1 MAVPSARTSAS
12 TQAMPL
18 ALVALAALAGSAA
31 TLLGYRTNPL
41 LPLAA
46 LGVIA
51 LVAIRPMVTLHLA
64 VLLIPLEL
72 VTADVGGA
80 ALSATE
86 GAATLA
92 GLGWAVRRLIG
103 GERLF
108 APSPLNAPLAL
119 LLLSTASGLAVGQDP
134 AIAAKRLLIG
144 TSLFFIIQM
153 LAFEGNQRTARS
165 LLTALVVSGAVV
177 AVVAV
182 IGAAGERP
190 ELVGFGGVA
199 KNRAVGSF
207 EEPNLLASFLAFAL
221 PAALALAFGARAF
234 FGPAPLAAFGVI
246 LFAIILSLSRGGL
259 LAAAAGTL
267 VMLGWPPV
275 RRSAL
280 LVTMVILSFG
290 ALSADPVPGSDY
302 VQLVTKRME
311 SVRFTGAATG
321 DFRVELWTTTPQII
335 RDNLLV
341 GIGPGSFPDVSPRY
355 GILDPNQGDAVEHAH
370 SVPLTLAAE
379 AGMAGIIALLLLAV
393 RLPRML
399 VEGRGGK
406 VGWHR
411 GMAFAVTAGL
421 TAFAVQGLI
430 DYTLW
435 SNTIAFLVAVFLGLA
450 TALRPRDA
458 EPDAPLRAPA
468 VARRGRRGP
477 EGPSPAGPAAGGGSR
492 SAPDDEAPA
501 GPPPS

>member
-1 MAVPSARTSAS
+1 MAVRSTRTFAA
-12 TQAMPL
+12 TWAMPV

-31 TLLGYRTNPL
+31 TLLGYRTNPV

-46 LGVIA
+46 LGVVA
-51 LVAIRPMVTLHLA
+51 LAAIRPMVTLHLA

-92 GLGWAVRRLIG
+92 GLGWAARRLIA

-108 APSPLNAPLAL
+108 APSPLNAALGL
-119 LLLSTASGLAVGQDP
+119 LLLASVIGLAVGQEPD
-134 AIAAKRLLIG
+134 IAVKRLLIG

-153 LAFEGNQRTARS
+153 LAFEANQRTARTM
-165 LLTALVVSGAVV
+165 LLALVVAGAIV
-177 AVVAV
+177 AAVAA

-221 PAALALAFGARAF
+221 PAALALAFGTPAF
-234 FGPAPLAAFGVI
+234 FRPAPLAAFGVI

-259 LAAAAGTL
+259 LAAAAGML

-275 RRSAL
+275 RRAAL

-290 ALSADPVPGSDY
+290 ALSADPVPGSEY

-321 DFRVELWTTTPQII
+321 DFRGQLWATTPQII

-341 GIGPGSFPDVSPRY
+341 GIGPGNFPDVSPRY

-370 SVPLTLAAE
+370 SVPLTLAVE
-379 AGMAGIIALLLLAV
+379 TGVAGIIALVLLAL
-393 RLPRML
+393 RLPPML
-399 VEGRGGK
+399 VEACRRN
-406 VGWHR
+406 VGWQR
-411 GMAFAVTAGL
+411 GMAFAVAAGL
-421 TAFAVQGLI
+421 TAFAVQGVI

-435 SNTIAFLVAVFLGLA
+435 SNIIAFLVAVFLGLA
-450 TALRPRDA
+450 TALRQ
-458 EPDAPLRAPA
+458 RAMEVEGPPPAAA
-468 VARRGRRGP
+468 VARRGPRGA
-477 EGPSPAGPAAGGGSR
+477 GRPSPAGPTAGGKRGWP
-492 SAPDDEAPA
+492 PDDGGRTTA
-501 GPPPS
+501 PPS